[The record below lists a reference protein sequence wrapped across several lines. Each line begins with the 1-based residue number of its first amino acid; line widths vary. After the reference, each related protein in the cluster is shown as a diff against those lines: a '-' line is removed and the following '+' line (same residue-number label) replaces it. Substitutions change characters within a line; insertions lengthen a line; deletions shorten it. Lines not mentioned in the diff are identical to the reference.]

1 MLFGKHINRYYL
13 KYAPMLFFGVL
24 ALIVVDYMQL
34 LVPELYKM
42 VINGINEGAV
52 EVDGILH
59 TFDMDFLLDKI
70 CLPMI
75 FIILSMVVGR
85 FLWRICFFGAGIKM
99 ETDLRGE
106 MTAHK

>member
-13 KYAPMLFFGVL
+13 KYLPMLLLGVA
-24 ALIVVDYMQL
+24 ALTLVDYMQL

-52 EVDGILH
+52 EIDGILH
-59 TFDMDFLLDKI
+59 TFDMDFLLDRI

-75 FIILSMVVGR
+75 FII
-85 FLWRICFFGAGIKM
+85 FGAKII
-99 ETDLRGE
+99 
-106 MTAHK
+106 AHSCAL